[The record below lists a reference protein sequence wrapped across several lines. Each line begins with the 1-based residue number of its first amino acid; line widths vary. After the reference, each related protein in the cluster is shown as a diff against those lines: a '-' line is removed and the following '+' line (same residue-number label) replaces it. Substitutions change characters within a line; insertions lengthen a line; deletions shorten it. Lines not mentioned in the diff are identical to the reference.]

1 MIYIKLD
8 KNIQCESICQKIQT
22 LISQL
27 KPESGESILVID
39 IKNIIHDDTSII
51 PKIEY
56 KNIDCSS

>member
-39 IKNIIHDDTSII
+39 IKNIISDDTCII

-56 KNIDCSS
+56 KNVDCPS